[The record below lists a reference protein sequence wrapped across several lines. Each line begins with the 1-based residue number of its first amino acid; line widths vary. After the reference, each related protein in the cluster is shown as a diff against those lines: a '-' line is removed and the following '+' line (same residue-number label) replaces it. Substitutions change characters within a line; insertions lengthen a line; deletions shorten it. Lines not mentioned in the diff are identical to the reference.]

1 MISRLSILFMVLLMA
16 VLQPLASGSAQES
29 RPDPSCIPCHAGQ
42 DDEDLSRPVA
52 EWKKS
57 VHANNGISCP
67 DCHGGDMTLEDE
79 DAMDPDKGFLGAP
92 DPEEIP
98 AFCGRCH
105 PGVKDEYLDSAHGK
119 ALGKGGP
126 QCVTCHGSHAIVLP
140 SVELINPTRCTTCHS
155 YERAATI
162 RKALVET
169 DGLIAGLNVDLKKLH
184 RVGINVKDLAAR
196 LFDAR
201 NTFHRLFHTVD
212 VEMVRRETEDI
223 QKRLAGIRQKVGTI
237 EERLM
242 HRRMA
247 GAVVVV
253 LLLALAV
260 SFFYLRHTYHL
271 EEEEKGSS
279 AS

>member
-1 MISRLSILFMVLLMA
+1 MIFRLSILLMVLLLA
-16 VLQPLASGSAQES
+16 VLQPLAPGFAQES
-29 RPDPSCIPCHAGQ
+29 RPEPSCIRCHAGQ

-57 VHANNGISCP
+57 VHASNGISCP

-105 PGVKDEYLDSAHGK
+105 PGVKDDYLVSAHGK

-162 RKALVET
+162 RKALVHT
-169 DGLIAGLNVDLKKLH
+169 DGLIAGLHADLGKLH
-184 RVGINVKDLAAR
+184 RQGIDVKDLAAK
-196 LFDAR
+196 LFNSR

-212 VEMVRRETEDI
+212 VEKVRKETKDI
-223 QKRLAGIRQKVGTI
+223 QGRLATIRQDVSAI
-237 EERLM
+237 EKRLM
-242 HRRMA
+242 HRRQA

-253 LLLALAV
+253 LLLALAAA
-260 SFFYLRHTYHL
+260 FFYLRHTYHL
-271 EEEEKGSS
+271 EEEEKRKHS
-279 AS
+279 